1 MKCLTFWVGVDEIII
16 TSVQVYMKCHNFCA
30 GVDEMS

>member
-1 MKCLTFWVGVDEIII
+1 MKCHNFCAGVYEIII

-30 GVDEMS
+30 GVDEIS